1 MSSTLVRFLFFQAKS
16 RIEWL
21 VLFNGH
27 DRKTISITAAAGP
40 LLLTP
45 LRLSVS
51 CKFHDASDQ
60 LVAFLIIIQ
69 PINEARTA
77 DQSDEHPAMT
87 STPKSLGRV
96 SITALPVSNEVS
108 FAGRQEVHAADF
120 SARLKCR

>member
-1 MSSTLVRFLFFQAKS
+1 
-16 RIEWL
+16 

-40 LLLTP
+40 VLSRPLTP

-60 LVAFLIIIQ
+60 LVAILIIIQ

-77 DQSDEHPAMT
+77 DQSDEQPRWRTPMT
-87 STPKSLGRV
+87 STPKSLRRV

-108 FAGRQEVHAADF
+108 CARCREVHALTF
-120 SARLKCR
+120 PLG

>member
-40 LLLTP
+40 LTP